1 MAIQFRADNIGSLL
15 RPPELLQARMALR
28 DGRMNE
34 VEVREIEDRSILTA
48 LAMQRAAGVQIFTDG
63 EYRRD
68 IFTADITKALDG
80 LVPGKPVVKF
90 EWRGKGKQLAE
101 ESKEGNL
108 QYIVGGKLR
117 RKGRFTPNEAP
128 FLKQHAPGPFKV
140 CTPAAMQH
148 AIMRYRPGVTDK
160 FYATVHDMLQDVAAI
175 MREEVQALIDEG
187 ASYVQL
193 DAPSYSNFFD
203 QNRREVLRQSGI
215 NLDQALDAAI
225 AADNAMI
232 DGVKRNP
239 DVVLEYSF
247 LPRQQAQRLG
257 RRGSYE
263 PIAEKAFGSLKMD
276 RYLLEFDTDR
286 AGGFEPLRFVPK
298 GKTVVL
304 GLITTKEPTLE
315 SEDEL
320 VRRIEQASKY
330 VPMENLALS
339 TQCGFASA
347 ASGNLISWDDMRRK
361 LELVARVAAQGVGIE
376 RRSDVQKFKSFK
388 PFNSLTS
395 RSVVMSS

>member
-1 MAIQFRADNIGSLL
+1 MATKFRADNIGSLL
-15 RPPELLQARMALR
+15 RPAELLEARAALR
-28 DGRMNE
+28 EGRMDDKQ
-34 VEVREIEDRSILTA
+34 VREIEDRSILKV
-48 LAMQRAAGVQIFTDG
+48 LEMQKAAGVEIFTDG

-68 IFTADITKALDG
+68 IFTADITKAMDG

-90 EWRGKGKQLAE
+90 EWHGRGKDLAA

-108 QYIVGGKLR
+108 QYIVGGKLTK
-117 RKGRFTPNEAP
+117 KGRFTPNEAP

-160 FYATVHDMLQDVAAI
+160 FYPRMHDMLQDVAAI

-203 QNRREVLRQSGI
+203 QTRREVLKQSGI

-232 DGVKRNP
+232 DGIKRNS
-239 DVVLEYSF
+239 DVVTGIHFCRGNKRSAWGAE
-247 LPRQQAQRLG
+247 
-257 RRGSYE
+257 GSYE

-276 RYLLEFDTDR
+276 RYLLEFDSDR
-286 AGGFEPLRFVPK
+286 AGGFEPLCFVPK

-304 GLITTKEPTLE
+304 GLITTKEPALE

-320 VRRIEQASKY
+320 LRRVEQAQKY
-330 VPMENLALS
+330 VPAENLAVS

-347 ASGNLISWDDMRRK
+347 ASGNLISWDDMKRK
-361 LELVARVAAQGVGIE
+361 LELVAKIARRVWG
-376 RRSDVQKFKSFK
+376 
-388 PFNSLTS
+388 
-395 RSVVMSS
+395 

>member
-1 MAIQFRADNIGSLL
+1 MRSKLPAVDKVGGTMAIPFRADNIGSLL
-15 RPPELLQARMALR
+15 RPPELLEARAALR
-28 DGRMNE
+28 EGRLNE
-34 VEVREIEDRSILTA
+34 EQVRQIEDRSILKA
-48 LAMQRAAGVQIFTDG
+48 LEMQKSAGVQIFTDG

-68 IFTADITKALDG
+68 IFTADLTKAMDG

-90 EWRGKGKQLAE
+90 EWRGKGKELAE

-108 QYIVGGKLR
+108 QYVVGGKLR

-148 AIMRYRPGVTDK
+148 AIMRYRPGVTDRV
-160 FYATVHDMLQDVAAI
+160 YPTVHDMLQDVAAI

-203 QNRREVLRQSGI
+203 QNRREVLKQSGI
-215 NLDQALDAAI
+215 NLDEALDAAI

-232 DGVKRNP
+232 QGVRRNP
-239 DVVLEYSF
+239 GTVIGIHFCRGNKRSAWGAE
-247 LPRQQAQRLG
+247 
-257 RRGSYE
+257 GSYE
-263 PIAEKAFGSLKMD
+263 PIAEKAFASLKMD
-276 RYLLEFDTDR
+276 RYLLEFDSER
-286 AGGFEPLRFVPK
+286 AGGFEPLRFIPK

-304 GLITTKEPTLE
+304 GLVTTKEPE
-315 SEDEL
+315 AASEDEL
-320 VRRIEQASKY
+320 LRRIDAAAKY
-330 VPMENLALS
+330 VSTENLAVS

-347 ASGNLISWDDMRRK
+347 ASGNLISWQDMQRK
-361 LELVARVAAQGVGIE
+361 LELVSAVARRAWG
-376 RRSDVQKFKSFK
+376 
-388 PFNSLTS
+388 
-395 RSVVMSS
+395 

>member
-1 MAIQFRADNIGSLL
+1 MPVQFRADNVGSLL
-15 RPPELLQARMALR
+15 RPAELLEARAALR
-28 DGRMNE
+28 EQRMDE
-34 VEVREIEDRSILTA
+34 QRVREIEDRSILQA
-48 LAMQRAAGVQIFTDG
+48 LEMQKAAGVQIFTDG

-68 IFTADITKALDG
+68 IFTADITKAIDG

-90 EWRGKGKQLAE
+90 EWQGPGKELAA

-117 RKGRFTPNEAP
+117 KKGRFTPNEAP

-148 AIMRYRPGVTDK
+148 AISRYRPGVSDQ
-160 FYATVHDMLQDVAAI
+160 FYPTLYDMLQDVAAI
-175 MREEVQALIDEG
+175 MRDEVQALIDEG

-203 QNRREVLRQSGI
+203 RNRRAVLQQAGI
-215 NLDQALDAAI
+215 DLDSALDAAI

-232 DGVKRNP
+232 DGVKRGP
-239 DVVLEYSF
+239 DVVLGIHFCRGNKRSAWGAE
-247 LPRQQAQRLG
+247 
-257 RRGSYE
+257 GSYE
-263 PIAEKAFGSLKMD
+263 PIAEKVFGSLKMD

-286 AGGFEPLRFVPK
+286 AGGFEPLRFVPRE
-298 GKTVVL
+298 KTVVL

-315 SEDEL
+315 SEDEIL
-320 VRRIEQASKY
+320 RRIDQAAKY
-330 VPMENLALS
+330 VGKENLAVS

-347 ASGNLISWDDMRRK
+347 ASGNLITWDDMKRK
-361 LELVARVAAQGVGIE
+361 LELVARVAARVWG
-376 RRSDVQKFKSFK
+376 
-388 PFNSLTS
+388 
-395 RSVVMSS
+395 

>member
-1 MAIQFRADNIGSLL
+1 MAIRFRADNIGSLL
-15 RPPELLQARMALR
+15 RPAELLQARAALR
-28 DGRMNE
+28 EGRIDSE
-34 VEVREIEDRSILTA
+34 QVRQVEDRAILTA
-48 LAMQRAAGVQIFTDG
+48 LEMQKAAGVQIFTDG

-68 IFTADITKALDG
+68 IFTADLTKAMDG
-80 LVPGKPVVKF
+80 LVPGKPVIKF
-90 EWRGKGKQLAE
+90 TWRGQGKELAE

-108 QYIVGGKLR
+108 QFIVGGKLR

-128 FLKQHAPGPFKV
+128 FLKQHAPGPFKI

-160 FYATVHDMLQDVAAI
+160 FYPTVHEMLQDVAAI

-203 QNRREVLRQSGI
+203 PSRREVLREAGI
-215 NLDQALDAAI
+215 DLDEALDAAI

-232 DGVKRNP
+232 EGIKRSP
-239 DVVLEYSF
+239 DVVIGIHFCRGNKRSAWGAE
-247 LPRQQAQRLG
+247 
-257 RRGSYE
+257 GSYE

-276 RYLLEFDTDR
+276 RFLLEFDSER
-286 AGGFEPLRFVPK
+286 AGGFEPLRFVPQ

-304 GLITTKEPTLE
+304 GLITTKTPQLE
-315 SEDEL
+315 DEDEL
-320 VRRIEQASKY
+320 LRKIDQASKF
-330 VPMENLALS
+330 VAPEDLAIS

-347 ASGNLISWDDMRRK
+347 ASGNLISWDDMQRK
-361 LELVARVAAQGVGIE
+361 LALVAKVAKKVWG
-376 RRSDVQKFKSFK
+376 
-388 PFNSLTS
+388 
-395 RSVVMSS
+395 

>member
-1 MAIQFRADNIGSLL
+1 MVRFRADNLGSLL
-15 RPPELLQARMALR
+15 RPAELLEARTALR
-28 DGRMNE
+28 EGRLDE
-34 VEVREIEDRSILTA
+34 TQVRVIEDRSILAA
-48 LAMQRAAGVQIFTDG
+48 LAMQKAAGVQIFTDG

-68 IFTADITKALDG
+68 IFTADLTKAVDG

-90 EWRGKGKQLAE
+90 EWRGRGKELAA

-117 RKGRFTPNEAP
+117 KKGRFTPNEAP

-148 AIMRYRPGVTDK
+148 AIMRYRPGVTDQ
-160 FYATVHDMLQDVAAI
+160 FYPTVHDMLQDVAAI
-175 MREEVQALIDEG
+175 MRDEVRALIDEG

-203 QNRREVLRQSGI
+203 PNRREVLKQSGI
-215 NLDQALDAAI
+215 NLEEALDAAI

-232 DGVKRNP
+232 EGVNHGGDMVLGIHFCRGNKRSAWGA
-239 DVVLEYSF
+239 E
-247 LPRQQAQRLG
+247 
-257 RRGSYE
+257 GSYE
-263 PIAEKAFGSLKMD
+263 PIAEKAFGALKME
-276 RYLLEFDTDR
+276 RFLLEFDSER
-286 AGGFEPLRFVPK
+286 AGGFEPLRYVPR

-304 GLITTKEPTLE
+304 GLVTTKEAKLE

-320 VRRIEQASKY
+320 LRRIEQAAKY
-330 VPMENLALS
+330 VPAENLALS

-347 ASGNLISWDDMRRK
+347 ASGNLITWDDMRRK
-361 LELVARVAAQGVGIE
+361 LELVARVAE
-376 RRSDVQKFKSFK
+376 RAW
-388 PFNSLTS
+388 N
-395 RSVVMSS
+395 

>member
-1 MAIQFRADNIGSLL
+1 MAKQFRADNIGSLL
-15 RPPELLQARMALR
+15 RPPELLQARAAYREGKLR
-28 DGRMNE
+28 REQLG
-34 VEVREIEDRSILTA
+34 EIEDRSILKV
-48 LAMQRAAGVQIFTDG
+48 LELQKAAGVEVFTDG

-68 IFTADITKALDG
+68 IFTADITQTAEG
-80 LVPGKPVVKF
+80 FVPGKTTVSF
-90 EWRGKGKQLAE
+90 EWRGTGSELAK

-108 QYIVGGKLR
+108 QFIVGAKLR
-117 RKGRFTPNEAP
+117 KKSRFTPGEAP

-160 FYATVHDMLQDVAAI
+160 FYPTVHDMLQDVAAI
-175 MREEVQALIDEG
+175 MRGEVQALIDEG
-187 ASYVQL
+187 ASYVQM

-203 QNRREVLRQSGI
+203 PRRREVLQQSGI
-215 NLDQALDAAI
+215 KLAEALDAAI

-232 DGVKRNP
+232 HNIKRREDTVIGIHFCRGNKRSAWGA
-239 DVVLEYSF
+239 E
-247 LPRQQAQRLG
+247 
-257 RRGSYE
+257 GSYE

-276 RYLLEFDTDR
+276 RYLLEFDSDR

-304 GLITTKEPTLE
+304 GLVTTKEPALE

-320 VRRIEQASKY
+320 LQRIEQASKY
-330 VPMENLALS
+330 MAVENLAVS

-347 ASGNLISWDDMRRK
+347 ASGNLISWDDMQRK
-361 LELVARVAAQGVGIE
+361 LELVTKTARRVWG
-376 RRSDVQKFKSFK
+376 
-388 PFNSLTS
+388 
-395 RSVVMSS
+395 

>member
-1 MAIQFRADNIGSLL
+1 MAVRFRADNIGSLL
-15 RPPELLQARMALR
+15 RPPELLAARAALREGRMTEQQAR
-28 DGRMNE
+28 E
-34 VEVREIEDRSILTA
+34 VEDRSILRA
-48 LAMQRAAGVQIFTDG
+48 LEMQSAAGVQIFTDG

-68 IFTADITKALDG
+68 IFTADITKAMDG

-90 EWRGKGKQLAE
+90 EWRGKGKELAE

-117 RKGRFTPNEAP
+117 KKGRFTPNEAP
-128 FLKQHAPGPFKV
+128 YLKQHAPGPFKI

-148 AIMRYRPGVTDK
+148 AIMRYRTGVTDR
-160 FYATVHDMLQDVAAI
+160 FYPAVHDMLQDVAVI

-187 ASYVQL
+187 ASYVQM

-203 QNRREVLRQSGI
+203 LNRREVLKQSGI
-215 NLDQALDAAI
+215 DLREALDAAI

-232 DGVKRNP
+232 RGIKRNP
-239 DVVLEYSF
+239 DCPIGIHFCRGNKRSAWGAE
-247 LPRQQAQRLG
+247 
-257 RRGSYE
+257 GSYE
-263 PIAEKAFGSLKMD
+263 PIAEKVFGSLDMD
-276 RYLLEFDTDR
+276 RYLLEFDSDR

-304 GLITTKEPTLE
+304 GLITTKEPQLE
-315 SEDEL
+315 SEDQIL
-320 VRRIEQASKY
+320 RRIEQASQY
-330 VPMENLALS
+330 VPVENLAVS

-361 LELVARVAAQGVGIE
+361 LELVAAVARRVWG
-376 RRSDVQKFKSFK
+376 
-388 PFNSLTS
+388 
-395 RSVVMSS
+395 